1 MTDDKLKIEIE
12 QLKKDVFSVDWELVK
27 SSADRLGKIGG
38 DEVVD
43 FLISLI
49 ALDNSSIRNRAAL
62 ALEDIKDNRALE
74 PLLTAIFKKENHN
87 YNGTMVYALESL
99 DCSQKLKEIFRILFY
114 ETYESK
120 ISAYAILYDQTFDFT
135 KEDLHEIQKMWDDCM
150 LHPEKCPNFDD
161 LETRQMMQ
169 NAVEGFMSYLK
180 PERKTTTKK
189 NLKTTDNVKTKKK
202 PSS

>member
-12 QLKKDVFSVDWELVK
+12 QLKKDVFSDDWELVK

-38 DEVVD
+38 DEVVN
-43 FLISLI
+43 FLVSLI

-62 ALEDIKDNRALE
+62 ALEDIKDSRALE

-87 YNGTMVYALESL
+87 YNGTMVFALEAL

-120 ISAYAILYDQTFDFT
+120 ICAYSILSGQIFDFT
-135 KEDLHEIQKMWDDCM
+135 KEDLIEVKQMWDDCKQ
-150 LHPEKCPNFDD
+150 HPDKCPGYEDI
-161 LETRQMMQ
+161 ETREMMQ
-169 NAVEGFMSYLK
+169 DAVDGFMSYLK
-180 PERKTTTKK
+180 PKPTIKKNIKTTE
-189 NLKTTDNVKTKKK
+189 NAKTKDK